1 MDRLDGT
8 VRYVLTGEGAG
19 TIFQID
25 ENTGDL
31 QAIKKL
37 DREEK
42 ANYTLQVTA
51 VNTRTNQPLE
61 PQTEFI
67 IKIHDI
73 NDNEPK
79 FAKAT
84 YTASIPEMT
93 AVGKCVFLCFFFTI
107 VFSFCAVNSGILA
120 VTGGPTRSNTVS

>member
-93 AVGKCVFLCFFFTI
+93 AVGKCVFLWFFFTI